1 MVYNFIISVGQI
13 CSFVLLCIVLS
24 AVVTGT
30 NTRLCVAYPGL
41 YLFVVVQVILL
52 SLLVIMAFQ
61 GITTLFVRN
70 VSFWYMHCLICSI
83 SLDQTG
89 RGETVAFPPVWWWIK
104 QLRCQLVHTVSFNG
118 VCLHNRND
126 VKHMK
131 FTRHLSGKAVFWNK
145 HRRKKQEAGC
155 PLYIEYS

>member
-1 MVYNFIISVGQI
+1 MYSSKCCSYRYQYQVVCCISRFIFI
-13 CSFVLLCIVLS
+13 CRSAGYFIKSASNHGFSRHYHSF
-24 AVVTGT
+24 
-30 NTRLCVAYPGL
+30 
-41 YLFVVVQVILL
+41 
-52 SLLVIMAFQ
+52 
-61 GITTLFVRN
+61 FVRN

-104 QLRCQLVHTVSFNG
+104 KLRCQLVHTVSFNG

-155 PLYIEYS
+155 PLYIEYSWQNERGEC

>member
-52 SLLVIMAFQ
+52 SLLVIMAFES
-61 GITTLFVRN
+61 IITLFVRN
-70 VSFWYMHCLICSI
+70 VSFWFMHCEALAWIGLAEEKQWPCP
-83 SLDQTG
+83 SLQ
-89 RGETVAFPPVWWWIK
+89 
-104 QLRCQLVHTVSFNG
+104 
-118 VCLHNRND
+118 
-126 VKHMK
+126 
-131 FTRHLSGKAVFWNK
+131 
-145 HRRKKQEAGC
+145 AGGG
-155 PLYIEYS
+155 